1 VLRGA
6 VSLLLLLMIRAFG
19 MTMITYRCGKT
30 PQIGHL
36 RSLLLATTAFIA
48 FSNVAHA
55 QTWEWDGSVSTD
67 WFEAGN

>member
-1 VLRGA
+1 
-6 VSLLLLLMIRAFG
+6 